1 MEGSPGLA
9 LAQPFAGGV
18 LASQDAAA
26 ASRGQQQ
33 PLLVEEAR
41 RILNPAQPLNDYDVQ
56 LQSSPALSNGART
69 FAELTTAPF
78 QKDAYAADP
87 SAFQRDPV
95 CIGPYL
101 LDEPYAP
108 GAGEIRLVRNDA
120 YYGANTGFT
129 QGGAGYADE
138 VVFRIYADEDDAFD
152 GYLAGEVDL
161 AALPLSEMHEPEVPE
176 AEIVVAEATEVA
188 YLGFATQEEYQNT
201 PAYRKAW
208 SQLLDR
214 EQLVSDVFGLRGQL
228 ADGFFPPSLSRAP
241 GLANSVEAAA
251 LAMPECELPAHDV
264 AAGAETLAP
273 YLETNPGQTPDV
285 MGLQPGGDGGRSESN
300 LMTAV
305 ATTWR
310 DALDV
315 GFPTTNPGAA
325 EDLATMLSNPSGS
338 LSAFEMMW
346 SSTALAP
353 VAMFNDPQPWA
364 TALFSREGLLAGTN
378 PSAWVD
384 GGFEYQLNQRLGGHE
399 DPVTRQQAVDQMGEI
414 LCDELPML
422 PLAFVSDVWVV
433 DTDTF
438 ASAREVMTGKDGL
451 PLLRELYR
459 R

>member
-1 MEGSPGLA
+1 
-9 LAQPFAGGV
+9 
-18 LASQDAAA
+18 
-26 ASRGQQQ
+26 
-33 PLLVEEAR
+33 
-41 RILNPAQPLNDYDVQ
+41 
-56 LQSSPALSNGART
+56 
-69 FAELTTAPF
+69 
-78 QKDAYAADP
+78 
-87 SAFQRDPV
+87 
-95 CIGPYL
+95 
-101 LDEPYAP
+101 
-108 GAGEIRLVRNDA
+108 
-120 YYGANTGFT
+120 
-129 QGGAGYADE
+129 
-138 VVFRIYADEDDAFD
+138 
-152 GYLAGEVDL
+152 
-161 AALPLSEMHEPEVPE
+161 
-176 AEIVVAEATEVA
+176 
-188 YLGFATQEEYQNT
+188 
-201 PAYRKAW
+201 
-208 SQLLDR
+208 
-214 EQLVSDVFGLRGQL
+214 
-228 ADGFFPPSLSRAP
+228 
-241 GLANSVEAAA
+241 
-251 LAMPECELPAHDV
+251 MPECELPAHDV
-264 AAGAETLAP
+264 AAGAETLVP

-285 MGLQPGGDGGRSESN
+285 MGLQPGGDDGRSESN

-399 DPVTRQQAVDQMGEI
+399 DPVTSQQAVDQMGEI

-459 R
+459 RSRSAGRP